1 LVFALATPDC
11 SASKAQSPSFAVEG
25 TTFMAPLDFS
35 IPNPCGLP
43 VDHLAGGA
51 ATGDAVFAALD
62 VV

>member
-1 LVFALATPDC
+1 
-11 SASKAQSPSFAVEG
+11 
-25 TTFMAPLDFS
+25 MAPLDFS